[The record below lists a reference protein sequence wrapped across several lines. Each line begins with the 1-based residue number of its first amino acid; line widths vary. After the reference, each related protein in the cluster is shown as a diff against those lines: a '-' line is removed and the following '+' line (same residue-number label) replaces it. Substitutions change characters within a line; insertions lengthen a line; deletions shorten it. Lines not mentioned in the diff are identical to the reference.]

1 MDKPQKQKPSQVFRE
16 EETKRLAEIYGAI
29 ETLKEKVSVVLVEP
43 KYDGNIGATARTMH
57 NCGLDN
63 LIIVNHQELSA
74 EAYKFAMHST
84 SILDNAR
91 HIASLSEISE
101 EFQII
106 AGTSSVV
113 TFNGRKFRRIS
124 YDPAGFWKTY
134 LPVDGK
140 IALVFGREDDG
151 LRNYEIEQCD
161 SFIHIPANPGYPVYN
176 LSHSVAVILY
186 EMLQQSIH
194 RGVNNKTS
202 SNNISLLVDSIVKA
216 MELTSYPGYKSKNTT
231 VMLRRMFS
239 RAALTDT
246 EYHKLMGVLRYIIF
260 HLDPDSEG

>member
-1 MDKPQKQKPSQVFRE
+1 MDKPPKQKPSQVFRE
-16 EETKRLAEIYGAI
+16 EETKRLAEISHAI
-29 ETLKEKVSVVLVEP
+29 EILKEKVSVVLVEP
-43 KYDGNIGATARTMH
+43 KYDGNIGATARTMN

-63 LIIVNHQELSA
+63 LILVNHNDLSG
-74 EAYKFAMHST
+74 EAYKLAMHSST
-84 SILDNAR
+84 VLEHAR
-91 HIASLSEISE
+91 HIADLSEIRG

-124 YDPAGFWKTY
+124 YDPSGFWQTY
-134 LPVDGK
+134 LPADGK

-151 LRNYEIEQCD
+151 LRNNEIEQCD
-161 SFIHIPANPGYPVYN
+161 SFIHIPANPVYPVYN

-186 EMLQQSIH
+186 EMLQQSILK
-194 RGVNNKTS
+194 GVNRKTS
-202 SNNISLLVDSIVKA
+202 SNNISLLVDRIVKV

-239 RAALTDT
+239 RAELTDT
-246 EYHKLMGVLRYIIF
+246 EYHKLMGVFRYI
-260 HLDPDSEG
+260 DRKSVV

>member
-1 MDKPQKQKPSQVFRE
+1 MDKPPKQKPSQVFRE
-16 EETKRLAEIYGAI
+16 EETKRLAEISSAI
-29 ETLKEKVSVVLVEP
+29 EILKEKVSVVLVEP
-43 KYDGNIGATARTMH
+43 KYDGNIGATARTMN

-63 LIIVNHQELSA
+63 LIIVNHHDISA
-74 EAYKFAMHST
+74 EAYKLAMHSS

-91 HIASLSEISE
+91 HIADLSEIRE
-101 EFQII
+101 EFKII

-124 YDPAGFWKTY
+124 YNPAGFWKTY
-134 LPVDGK
+134 LPADGK

-161 SFIHIPANPGYPVYN
+161 SFIHIPSNAEYPVYN

-186 EMLQQSIH
+186 EMLQQSIQN
-194 RGVNNKTS
+194 GVNSQTS
-202 SNNISLLVDSIVKA
+202 SNNISLLVDKIVKV
-216 MELTSYPGYKSKNTT
+216 MELTSYPDYKSKNTT

-246 EYHKLMGVLRYIIF
+246 EYHKLMGLFRYIIF
-260 HLDPDSEG
+260 TLDPDSEG